1 MAGAAAQASSSGFW
15 RFTGGE
21 GGKCRRVSPLS
32 ACRTEDRLIDTLFL
46 IDCSIFL
53 CGMTGFLSELL
64 RQAYSVLSDL

>member
-46 IDCSIFL
+46 IDCSIFFVWNDRIFVRAFETSL
-53 CGMTGFLSELL
+53 FC
-64 RQAYSVLSDL
+64 AK